1 MKLNTEKL
9 RAALAKSAEER
20 KAMIIK
26 DVEKLKEMKC
36 CICGE
41 PFHELY
47 GTHNPYPVRPECRD
61 YWSKDGRCCSKCNN
75 TYVASFRQI
84 RFKEEGLYKEMAK
97 MLADCKTLDEIHDF
111 AEANDITIYDYT
123 PDPES
128 TISIPEN
135 TEDPFKWISEHFHEF
150 AKPAKI
156 VPRPSKK

>member
-1 MKLNTEKL
+1 MKLDTK
-9 RAALAKSAEER
+9 KIKKITDEELLELY
-20 KAMIIK
+20 KENL
-26 DVEKLKEMKC
+26 EKLKGMKC

-47 GTHNPYPVRPECRD
+47 GTHNPYPVRPECLD
-61 YWSKDGRCCSKCNN
+61 LWSKDGRCCSKCNN
-75 TYVASFRQI
+75 TYIASFRRI
-84 RFKEEGLYKEMAK
+84 KFTEDGLYEEMAK
-97 MLADCKTLDEIHDF
+97 ILANCKTLDEIHDF

>member
-84 RFKEEGLYKEMAK
+84 RFKEEGLYEEMAK
-97 MLADCKTLDEIHDF
+97 ILADCKTLDEIHDF
-111 AEANDITIYDYT
+111 AEANDITIYDFT
-123 PDPES
+123 PHEES
-128 TISIPEN
+128 TINVPEN
-135 TEDPFKWISEHFHEF
+135 TENPIKWIAEHFYEF

>member
-1 MKLNTEKL
+1 MKLNKDKL
-9 RAALAKSAEER
+9 RGILAKSAEER
-20 KAMIIK
+20 KARIIK

-47 GTHNPYPVRPECRD
+47 GTHNPYPVRPECHD
-61 YWSKDGRCCSKCNN
+61 YWSKDGRCCSKCND

-84 RFKEEGLYKEMAK
+84 RFEDEGLYKEMAK
-97 MLADCKTLDEIHDF
+97 MLANCKTLDEIHDF
-111 AEANDITIYDYT
+111 AEANDITIYDFT
-123 PDPES
+123 PDAES
-128 TISIPEN
+128 TMNIPDD
-135 TEDPFKWISEHFHEF
+135 TEDPFKWISEHFEEF